1 MKGKIKV
8 SHVQEITLSF
18 EESEKIDALT
28 LAGKYIGEPRFQMY
42 GSIVSGQSI
51 CNERQRTKRP
61 RRNAAILIFHKTR
74 KRRLM
79 KSSKEPPKQATD

>member
-28 LAGKYIGEPRFQMY
+28 LAGKYIGGHGFKAQA
-42 GSIVSGQSI
+42 VSMPDEDQ
-51 CNERQRTKRP
+51 KRGYI
-61 RRNAAILIFHKTR
+61 ILIKQENAEFEKQQ
-74 KRRLM
+74 
-79 KSSKEPPKQATD
+79 EPPKQATIYPNK